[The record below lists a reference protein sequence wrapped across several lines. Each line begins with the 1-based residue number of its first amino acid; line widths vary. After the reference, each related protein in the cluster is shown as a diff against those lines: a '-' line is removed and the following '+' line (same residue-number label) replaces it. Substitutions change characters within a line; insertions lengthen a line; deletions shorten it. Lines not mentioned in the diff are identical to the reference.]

1 MKLCDFCGFV
11 LSESDAQC
19 KNCSNTVPGKEH
31 LIQTKEPSF
40 EIKETP
46 KAELSLSGKNEKGET
61 VDENAKIQWKITEI
75 KNKRR
80 TIDIFLM
87 NTSNPILE
95 EEFTKDSDCIFQPSI
110 RLTGEDGKN
119 IFLAIEDIE
128 DKFFEDRNV
137 ETKKFQLL
145 FRNKKYFANGHNCSV
160 KWSDEI
166 ISNCVKRVE
175 TTLLP
180 EYHVED
186 IEKYLE
192 QCKVGNYRYD

>member
-1 MKLCDFCGFV
+1 MEINFGKYFEIPKLIKPKKKEEEVKEKEEILPAD
-11 LSESDAQC
+11 EYSDD
-19 KNCSNTVPGKEH
+19 PGWKRR
-31 LIQTKEPSF
+31 SF
-40 EIKETP
+40 NQSFSIEIKETP

-128 DKFFEDRNV
+128 DKFFEDRDM
-137 ETKKFQLL
+137 E
-145 FRNKKYFANGHNCSV
+145 A
-160 KWSDEI
+160 
-166 ISNCVKRVE
+166 
-175 TTLLP
+175 
-180 EYHVED
+180 
-186 IEKYLE
+186 
-192 QCKVGNYRYD
+192 